1 MPDAVEPIWKE
12 MDENATHEL
21 IGGEAHD
28 ILFNARFDAI
38 IFPFERNSVG
48 VRADQTAVRDCD
60 TPLGTLLR
68 NALPGNGMRISAE
81 ISQNGFGPTK
91 GWLGVVSKTRL
102 RHDDHPFY
110 FAQRGDMCGESL
122 RIGQPNQIAKESQF
136 ACAV

>member
-1 MPDAVEPIWKE
+1 MPDAVEPIWKDMYE
-12 MDENATHEL
+12 KATNEL

-38 IFPFERNSVG
+38 IFPFERDSIG
-48 VRADQTAVRDCD
+48 VHVDQTAVRDCD
-60 TPLGTLLR
+60 TV
-68 NALPGNGMRISAE
+68 RISAE
-81 ISQNGFGPTK
+81 ISQNGFGPTE
-91 GWLGVVSKTRL
+91 GWLGV
-102 RHDDHPFY
+102 DHPFY